1 MNTYRLCLLVLLF
14 TAPLITSLYEAPLYQ
29 RETFLVN
36 AGYANNVKV
45 YVVYDNNPYLSGLA
59 VSWGLSLYIVVDDLV
74 LLFDTGGNGDIL
86 LENMRKLGLDPS
98 SIDVVVLSHI
108 HGDHVGGLFKLLEV
122 NPNITVY
129 LPESFPVDFKN
140 RIVSMGAR
148 IVEVKEPTVISKG
161 VMTTGEIY
169 GNGVYEQAL
178 IIITHSG
185 TLVFTGC
192 AHPGVD
198 KIVSRAAELTG
209 TKILLVGGGFHL
221 AGSSEDRI
229 KSIINTFKEYGVE
242 YVMPIHC
249 SGDLAR
255 QLFKEAYGD
264 KCILAGVGYSFTL
277 QDLIETPIEYTT
289 TTTKSIYTASNT
301 TKPGLGTTA
310 LVSAFLVWAILFTV
324 VLIVIIIVYKKTHR

>member
-1 MNTYRLCLLVLLF
+1 MNVYCLYLFILLF
-14 TAPLITSLYEAPLYQ
+14 ITSLASPVCRVLYLQ
-29 RETFLVN
+29 ETSLVDT
-36 AGYANNVKV
+36 GYVGNVEV

-59 VSWGLSLYIVVDDLV
+59 AGWGLSLYIVVDDHV

-86 LENMRKLGLDPS
+86 LGNMRKLGLDPS

-129 LPESFPVDFKN
+129 LPESFPADFKN

-148 IVEVKEPTVISKG
+148 IVEVKDPTVISKG
-161 VMTTGEIY
+161 VLTTGEIY

-185 TLVFTGC
+185 ALVFTGC

-221 AGSSEDRI
+221 AGSSEERI

-255 QLFKEAYGD
+255 QLFKEAYDD

-277 QDLIETPIEYTT
+277 QDLIETPINYTT
-289 TTTKSIYTASNT
+289 TTTTESSYTTPNT
-301 TKPGLGTTA
+301 TKPGLGATA
-310 LVSAFLVWAILFTV
+310 LVSVFLTWAILFTAILIAIIL
-324 VLIVIIIVYKKTHR
+324 VLRRR